1 MSDTHEGK
9 KHDKKICD
17 EDGIRTPEG
26 SELYRDTAYQGHTVA
41 GVAIYQPKK
50 KPRGG
55 ELSEEDKAH
64 PRLIARVRVVVEQVI
79 SGVKR
84 CHIVKDVFRN
94 TLPGYADTVM
104 ELACGRHNFRSD
116 CRLENY

>member
-1 MSDTHEGK
+1 ME
-9 KHDKKICD
+9 
-17 EDGIRTPEG
+17 
-26 SELYRDTAYQGHTVA
+26 

-64 PRLIARVRVVVEQVI
+64 NRLIARVRVVVEQVI

-94 TLPGYADTVM
+94 TLPGYAENWLVGCLILEVTAGWKTTNVRGSM
-104 ELACGRHNFRSD
+104 SD
-116 CRLENY
+116 DNGLINRI